1 MCAEQPWQWDRFL
14 PALLFALR
22 EIPSSSLGY
31 SPFQLLYG
39 REVRGPL
46 SILREIWTNENVK
59 TEAKTEYYYV
69 IELRERLKETLELAR
84 KSLLEMSERYRKYYD
99 AKAKP
104 CKLKV
109 NDKVLVLL
117 PSDQSKLLVQWQEP
131 YTVVDTKHENNYV
144 VDVRGNLKLFHIN
157 LLKRY
162 FERDE
167 STGNIT
173 LCFEVAE
180 ALMEEEK
187 EDVNEVEQDEI
198 SEEGLVHMPS
208 VTQKEFMENI
218 GVNSDLETKESDEI
232 KRLLCR
238 YQDVFTD
245 VPKKTS
251 VMTSKIFL
259 TTDEPIHSKPYMVP
273 QALRETIKQETEAML
288 KLGTIERSDSPY
300 GHPIVIVK
308 KADGCNRFCIDF
320 CRLNKVM
327 VFGPRADT

>member
-1 MCAEQPWQWDRFL
+1 M
-14 PALLFALR
+14 
-22 EIPSSSLGY
+22 
-31 SPFQLLYG
+31 
-39 REVRGPL
+39 
-46 SILREIWTNENVK
+46 
-59 TEAKTEYYYV
+59 
-69 IELRERLKETLELAR
+69 
-84 KSLLEMSERYRKYYD
+84 
-99 AKAKP
+99 
-104 CKLKV
+104 
-109 NDKVLVLL
+109 VLL
-117 PSDQSKLLVQWQEP
+117 PSDQSKLLVQWQGP

-173 LCFEVAE
+173 GCFEVAE

-187 EDVNEVEQDEI
+187 EAANEVEQHEI
-198 SEEGLVHMPS
+198 CEEGLVHMPS
-208 VTQKEFMENI
+208 VTQKEFVENI
-218 GVNSDLETKESDEI
+218 RVNFDLETKESDEI
-232 KRLLCR
+232 KSLLYR

-251 VMTSKIFL
+251 VMTYKIFL
-259 TTDEPIHSKPYMVP
+259 TTDEPIDSKPYMVP

-288 KLGTIERSDSPY
+288 KLGIIERSVSPY

-308 KADGCNRFCIDF
+308 KADGSNRFCIYF

-327 VFGPRADT
+327 VFDPEPIPNPQDLFASLSKSCWFTKLDLTKGFWQIPMEE